1 MDKASLKLKY
11 CLIALFIDVTIFV
24 DHNGQRLKVSDLSY
38 AVKVIGDEATKQLE
52 FSDDYKSYN
61 IFCTAPEVHASV
73 SVCVCVC
80 VCLCASVCVSVC
92 MHVCICVRVSVC
104 LCLCVHVSVS
114 VYACVCVCMCVFVCM
129 YACMYVWK

>member
-61 IFCTAPEVHASV
+61 VFCTAPEVHASV
-73 SVCVCVC
+73 SVSVCVCVC
-80 VCLCASVCVSVC
+80 VHLCVSVC

-114 VYACVCVCMCVFVCM
+114 VHACVCVCMCVFVCM
-129 YACMYVWK
+129 YACIYVWK